1 MFRFSGQFLL
11 KKWSFVFFIVLV
23 VSLLRRV
30 GGIYCLHIQQCLNLV
45 MTRHSEASRLF
56 HMSECTSAT
65 CIRTQKTVE
74 AEADLKEVADANI
87 LRRKELPD
95 GYFP

>member
-1 MFRFSGQFLL
+1 
-11 KKWSFVFFIVLV
+11 
-23 VSLLRRV
+23 
-30 GGIYCLHIQQCLNLV
+30 
-45 MTRHSEASRLF
+45 MTRHNEAPHLF
-56 HMSECTSAT
+56 HMSEGTRAT